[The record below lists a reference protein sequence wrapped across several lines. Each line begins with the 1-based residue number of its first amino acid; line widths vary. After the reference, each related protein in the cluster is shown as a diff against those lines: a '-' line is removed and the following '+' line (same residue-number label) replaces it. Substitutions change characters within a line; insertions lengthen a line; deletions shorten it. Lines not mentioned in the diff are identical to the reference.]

1 MGNMIEKQAPD
12 GARFGKLILETP
24 GLGRFKI
31 AHPWVSEIDVL
42 PFNAIYVDGE
52 RVKEWA
58 GSNISRL
65 TNRLNRYL

>member
-1 MGNMIEKQAPD
+1 MGNMIGKPAPD

-31 AHPWVSEIDVL
+31 AQPWVSEIDVL
-42 PFNAIYVDGE
+42 TFNAIYVDGE